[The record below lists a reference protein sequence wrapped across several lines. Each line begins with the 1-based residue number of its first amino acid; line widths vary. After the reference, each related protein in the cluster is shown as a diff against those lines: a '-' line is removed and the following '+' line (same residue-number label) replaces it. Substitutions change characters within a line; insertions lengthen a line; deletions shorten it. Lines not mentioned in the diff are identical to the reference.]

1 MIQVDSKVPNHLI
14 PWNYDLGL
22 PRL

>member
-14 PWNYDLGL
+14 PWNYDLG
-22 PRL
+22 